1 MELVNRYLKCSVIQ
15 KATAVPSSKLMI
27 GGKEI
32 SAIVCH
38 EPFDGRNRNQRFYSR
53 QSIGEVVDH
62 VVIPPVPVRMMAGG
76 VDLGVVDISL
86 NEVNTS
92 EDREQVEMSFTL
104 NNGHTFTIDEPMISP
119 EFLSTLLGVD
129 TDGTDK

>member
-15 KATAVPSSKLMI
+15 KATAVPPSKLMI

-32 SAIVCH
+32 KAIVSH
-38 EPFDGRNRNQRFYSR
+38 ESFDVTNRNRRLYSR
-53 QSIGEVVDH
+53 QSIGEAIDH

-86 NEVNTS
+86 NDINTS

>member
-15 KATAVPSSKLMI
+15 KATAVPPPKLML

-32 SAIVCH
+32 KAIVSH
-38 EPFDGRNRNQRFYSR
+38 EPFTARNRNQRLYSR
-53 QSIGEVVDH
+53 QSIGEAIDH

-86 NEVNTS
+86 NDINTS